1 MRLCIVIVVYKIYQ
15 VYRANLL
22 QSKRNSPIANSPGL
36 GAAILS
42 HVIFKTNADF
52 PDQEGLVFF

>member
-15 VYRANLL
+15 RANLL

-42 HVIFKTNADF
+42 HVTFETNADF
-52 PDQEGLVFF
+52 PDQEELFFF